1 MTRAKPKPTIS
12 TREPASKEPRE
23 KAAPAKAA
31 SAKPAAVKP
40 ASSRSA
46 PAPAKDAAAVKAEPA
61 SKPAPAVKAAPAI
74 KAVKAESAI
83 KAVKAEPASKPA
95 PAVKAAPAGKAA
107 PPSKASAGKPVSGK
121 PAPLDTPA
129 KIRPIEQAVGVS
141 SDAVARRT
149 GKSWA
154 EWFALL
160 DAAGAAELDHK
171 GIVAV
176 LAQRHG
182 VGPWWQQ
189 MVTVAYEQAR
199 GKNGN
204 ATTDDG
210 FQVDVSKVLELPLAK
225 LFRFWAEPAERNKWL
240 ADDRFSI
247 HKATASKSI
256 RARWGRGVSRIDVD
270 FCEKG
275 PSKSQVTVQHNRI
288 ETSDAAEQMK
298 AYWAKKIRA
307 LEALT
312 RP

>member
-1 MTRAKPKPTIS
+1 MTRAKPKPSI
-12 TREPASKEPRE
+12 PKQAPQKGPRL
-23 KAAPAKAA
+23 AAA
-31 SAKPAAVKP
+31 SAKA
-40 ASSRSA
+40 SA
-46 PAPAKDAAAVKAEPA
+46 PAARKAPSKLEALPRPARAKTGVAQAPA
-61 SKPAPAVKAAPAI
+61 RAVKAAPQ
-74 KAVKAESAI
+74 
-83 KAVKAEPASKPA
+83 PKPA
-95 PAVKAAPAGKAA
+95 LKAAPGAPRAPVQAPPPVTKSSKAKAA
-107 PPSKASAGKPVSGK
+107 ARTPL
-121 PAPLDTPA
+121 PALVDTPA

-154 EWFALL
+154 QWFALL
-160 DAAGAAELDHK
+160 DAAGAADLDHK

-199 GKNGN
+199 GKREKQE
-204 ATTDDG
+204 ADDG
-210 FQVDVSKVLELPLAK
+210 YQVDVSKILELPLAK
-225 LFRFWAEPAERNKWL
+225 LFRFWVEPSERNKWL

-270 FCEKG
+270 FSDKG
-275 PSKSQVTVQHNRI
+275 AGKSQVTVQHNRI
-288 ETSDAAEQMK
+288 ESSDAAEQMK

-307 LEALT
+307 LEALLT